1 MREAIINETEKLKG
15 LKLRDVTRAANLI
28 SLGLGETISITRG
41 GLTEESPEFALHIQ
55 CTWRLSNDSKIVV
68 ASQDLFVP
76 RADWQEEDEDFE
88 WHVPGNNRFDER
100 ITEFLKAVDGNL
112 VIEEVQVDCLGGLKI
127 WMSNSFVLEVF
138 PDSSDESEDWEFWRF
153 FNRRKNSPHFVV
165 SGKGVEYV

>member
-1 MREAIINETEKLKG
+1 MREAIINEREKLKG
-15 LKLRDVTRAANLI
+15 LKLRDVTRAANLV
-28 SLGLGETISITRG
+28 SFGLGETISITRG

-55 CTWRLSNDSKIVV
+55 CTWRLSHDSKIVV

-76 RADWQEEDEDFE
+76 RADWTEQDEDFE

-100 ITEFLKAVDGNL
+100 ITEFLKAVDGK
-112 VIEEVQVDCLGGLKI
+112 VQVDGLGGLKI

-165 SGKGVEYV
+165 SGKVVEYV